1 MKFKFKTNPIQ
12 KKMASVMTT
21 QSVPES
27 LYQGLNIDRSEIEN
41 KLKTIGILNTAR
53 VIGYEVQNPD
63 LLRLSGRLLMYH
75 IQRNA
80 PQTTKDYLIHMG
92 HRLNQR
98 VKTFME
104 SHSKVIDEALEKYKK
119 NDYRFDWFS
128 GATMW
133 KVYLQKANFDED
145 PVETPQMMYMRKAIQ
160 IYCDEGVEQV
170 LKTFYDLTE
179 QYYTHASPTIFNA
192 GMKKPQMSSCFLYT
206 IEDDLK
212 SILSGVMTGGLIS
225 KLSGGLGLDISRI
238 RHSEI
243 GNVGASSGIVPMLR
257 LYNEMVRYC
266 DQGGKRKGAITIYLR
281 PHHLDIFEFIQVTL
295 KTGDQYSRA
304 HDINTAIWFPW
315 LFWKRVRANEK
326 WTLFCPAK
334 TPLLNDAW
342 GTEFEKNYE
351 EYEKQA
357 EQREKNY
364 LHLKKRMD
372 GLNELEVEQRPSNF
386 ALLKEEYLQSKRDRI
401 THKVVSAREVLDE
414 VIRAQRKSGMP
425 YVMHG
430 DSCNMKSNQ
439 KNLGMIRSSNLCVS
453 PDTLILTDK
462 GYFEI
467 GPLVDQEVKVWN
479 GSTYSTVTVR
489 DTGKVNKLLK
499 ITLSNGLSLKCTE
512 EHKFLMAS
520 GPTGSNLDPTKA
532 YRLEAKR
539 LFVGDKLS
547 NFLIPNGFQDPQ
559 AVDWSAKKTVAVVRD
574 LTITQIETLEGET
587 DTFCFTEPMN
597 NAGVFNGILT
607 GQCLEIIEHTSKDE
621 IASCLTGDTLIQ
633 TRNGIQRLDSFE
645 EAEVF
650 VPFTNDDDLGEFE
663 DEDENWVNGT
673 YVMSK
678 RIDQGVK
685 PVFKV
690 ELMNGTIIRSTA
702 DHKFLTLQTST
713 YDDRQDFY
721 EWKKLEDLNYNDRLV
736 HRLKVEEVKW
746 DYHFEEGKR
755 ISENELYELL
765 PTLQGNAQ
773 RSLFLG
779 FIFAHQNNSS
789 GVFTIYMNHGK
800 AFLPYFLDLGIVPL
814 FYENPTRV
822 VVSGTSSK
830 NLCVHLQL
838 PGPSDE
844 DVGEQ
849 YYELTA
855 RVIGLPEY
863 IGKEQVWD
871 LYVPGRHHFVA
882 NGVVTHNCNLASISL
897 KKFAKGYVDHTKP
910 FEQEMRS
917 KVDFAKL
924 GEITESVT
932 RNLNKVIDHNFYP
945 LDDFGEGFYKEGRI
959 SSTNKKHRPL
969 GIGVSGLAELVYG
982 LDLLPDSEETRLL
995 NKAVFACM
1003 YYHSLVE
1010 SVKQALIHGPYDS
1023 FAGSPMSQGK
1033 LQFDLWKEEFAIRGG
1048 NAIRRAE
1055 DDEPLDP
1062 SVWGEKAIHLANGDV
1077 IEPSWDS
1084 LKKAIVKNG
1093 CRNSLHIALMPTAG
1107 TSAVIAQGATETT
1120 EFPMANLYS
1129 RKLMNGAYPIINY
1142 FMYNDLKS
1150 LGLWSESTAQFLSA
1164 NNGSLKGYGK
1174 FVQMK
1179 NQDLSAETMNRMQY
1193 LERKYATMWELK
1205 QSWLLKLTADRG
1217 RYVDQSQSTNIYLA
1231 DPTDDQ
1237 LRALHLQT
1245 DMLGLKTGMY
1255 YLRSSGSVSPPKFT
1269 TDPEIMAF
1277 VNNTLVEKTAEP
1289 AMCNRNDPQCLS
1301 CQ

>member
-1 MKFKFKTNPIQ
+1 
-12 KKMASVMTT
+12 MASSISSSSSAITSATSPSVTASVPSTT
-21 QSVPES
+21 FSVPEMFYS
-27 LYQGLNIDRSEIEN
+27 GLQVDKSYVEN
-41 KLKTIGILNTAR
+41 KIKEIGILNTAR

-63 LLRLSGRLLMYH
+63 YLLLSGRLLMFH
-75 IQRNA
+75 IQHHA
-80 PQTTKDYLIHMG
+80 PRTIKDYLVHMG

-104 SHSKVIDEALEKYKK
+104 THQKVLDDALEKAKK

-133 KVYLQKANFDED
+133 KTYLARPYYDEE
-145 PVETPQMMYMRKAIQ
+145 PVETPQMMYLRKAAQ
-160 IYCDEGVEQV
+160 MYADEGVEMV
-170 LKTFYDLTE
+170 LKTFYDLSE

-212 SILSGVMTGGLIS
+212 SILGGVVEGGLIS

-243 GNVGASSGIVPMLR
+243 GTVGASAGIVPMLR

-281 PHHLDIFEFIQVTL
+281 PHHIDIFEFIDVVK

-315 LFWKRVRANEK
+315 IFWKRVRTNDK

-334 TPLLNDAW
+334 TPLLNDVW

-351 EYEKQA
+351 EYERLCD
-357 EQREKNY
+357 QREKNY
-364 LHLKKRMD
+364 LQLKKRMEKLD
-372 GLNELEVEQRPSNF
+372 QLEPGKRPTNYT
-386 ALLKEEYLQSKRDRI
+386 LLKEEYLQAKRDRI
-401 THKVVSAREVLDE
+401 THRVVHAREVLDE
-414 VIRAQRKSGMP
+414 VIKTQRKAGMP

-430 DSCNMKSNQ
+430 DACNMKSNQ

-453 PDTLILTDK
+453 PDTLILTEK
-462 GYFEI
+462 GYIEI
-467 GPLVDQEVKVWN
+467 GKHVDQQVNVWN
-479 GSTYSTVTVR
+479 GSTFSSVTIKN
-489 DTGKVNKLLK
+489 TGKVNKLLK
-499 ITLSNGLSLKCTE
+499 ITLSNGLFLKCTE

-520 GPTGSNLDPTKA
+520 GPNGSNLDPTKS
-532 YRLEAKR
+532 YRLEARR

-559 AVDWSAKKTVAVVRD
+559 NVDLEAKKSVAVVRD
-574 LTITQIETLEGET
+574 LTVTHIETIEGET
-587 DTFCFTEPMN
+587 DTFCFTEPLN
-597 NAGVFNGILT
+597 NAGIFNGILT

-633 TRNGIQRLDSFE
+633 TKNGIQRLDSFE
-645 EAEVF
+645 EAEVY
-650 VPFTNDDDLGEFE
+650 VPYNNDDDLEEPE
-663 DEDENWVNGT
+663 DESTIGS
-673 YVMSK
+673 YVLAK
-678 RIDQGVK
+678 RINQGVK
-685 PVFKV
+685 PVYQL
-690 ELMNGTIIRSTA
+690 ELTNGTILKSTA
-702 DHKFLTLQTST
+702 DHKFLTV
-713 YDDRQDFY
+713 QDNEYY
-721 EWKKLEDLNYNDRLV
+721 EWKEMKDLTRSDRLV
-736 HRLKVEEVKW
+736 MRSTPQKVKW
-746 DYHFEEGKR
+746 DFHFTEGTN
-755 ISENELYELL
+755 ICENELFEQL
-765 PTLQGNAQ
+765 PTLQGNSQ

-779 FIFAHQNNSS
+779 FLFTNYHQSN
-789 GVFTIYMNHGK
+789 GFFTIYMNYGRM
-800 AFLPYFLDLGIVPL
+800 FLPYFLDLGIVPL

-822 VVSGTSSK
+822 VISGISAKNLSDHFELPFDDEVEEQHEFTSNVSGTP
-830 NLCVHLQL
+830 QL
-838 PGPSDE
+838 I
-844 DVGEQ
+844 GE
-849 YYELTA
+849 
-855 RVIGLPEY
+855 
-863 IGKEQVWD
+863 EQVWD
-871 LYVPGRHHFVA
+871 LYVPDRHHFVA

-924 GEITESVT
+924 GEVSESVT

-945 LDDFGEGFYKEGRI
+945 LDDFGEGYFKEGKI

-969 GIGVSGLAELVYG
+969 GIGVSGLAELIYG
-982 LDLLPDSEETRLL
+982 LDLLPDSEETRLV

-1010 SVKQALIHGPYDS
+1010 SVKLALIHGPYDS
-1023 FAGSPMSQGK
+1023 FEGSPMSQGK
-1033 LQFDLWKEEFAIRGG
+1033 LQFDLWKEEFAIKGG
-1048 NAIRRAE
+1048 NAIRKSE

-1062 SVWGEKAIHLANGDV
+1062 SVWGEKEIQLVNGDV
-1077 IEPSWDS
+1077 IEPTWDS
-1084 LKKAIVKNG
+1084 LKKAIMKNG

-1129 RKLMNGAYPIINY
+1129 RKLMNGAYPIVNY
-1142 FMYNDLKS
+1142 FLCNDLRT
-1150 LGLWSESTAQFLSA
+1150 LGLWNESTAQFLSA
-1164 NNGSLKGYGK
+1164 NDGSLKGYSK
-1174 FVQMK
+1174 FIQLK
-1179 NQDLSAETMNRMQY
+1179 NSDLSAEVLNRVQY

-1255 YLRSSGSVSPPKFT
+1255 YLRSKGAMEPIKFT
-1269 TDPEIMAF
+1269 TDPEIMNF
-1277 VNNTLVEKTAEP
+1277 VNNNLVKNTSEP
-1289 AMCNRNDPQCLS
+1289 AACNRNDPQCLS